1 MSPRKAQKQFTAQ
14 EKVAIIRRHL
24 VDKIPLSQLCEQHQ
38 VAPSVFYRWQQEF
51 FENGAAAFERKNST
65 PRQGQASAEQRR
77 IATLEAKLTQKNEV
91 LSELMEEH
99 MKLKKNLG
107 ES

>member
-1 MSPRKAQKQFTAQ
+1 MSPRKAQKHFTAQ

-38 VAPSVFYRWQQEF
+38 LAPSVFYRWQQEF
-51 FENGAAAFERKNST
+51 FEKGAAALERKNAK
-65 PRQGQASAEQRR
+65 PGQARAEQHK
-77 IATLEAKLTQKNEV
+77 IAALEAKLTQKNEV

-99 MKLKKNLG
+99 VKLKKTLG
-107 ES
+107 AG